1 MMLEKKCRGRRKSHE
16 LPVDIQQLLAKEADV
31 GDAVEEKKDEE

>member
-1 MMLEKKCRGRRKSHE
+1 MTLGKKCRGSRKSHK

-31 GDAVEEKKDEE
+31 GDAIEEKKDEE